1 MGVVHMPKAS
11 EKLSFAMAVNGKINE
26 LIAWVIENSPNKET
40 PLSDADFA
48 EVRENFRK
56 VAYGINPQKTEP
68 EPSEGGAQYVN
79 VTPAPWP

>member
-1 MGVVHMPKAS
+1 MGVIRMPKAS

-26 LIAWVIENSPNKET
+26 LIAWVIEK
-40 PLSDADFA
+40 PLCDADFA
-48 EVRENFRK
+48 EARESFRK
-56 VAYGINPQKTEP
+56 AAYGINSQKNEP